1 MSGKTKT
8 GIHGDEFFKV
18 NKNIVDLSIP
28 LITDEGKELVELYYA
43 ETLDPE
49 GRGHRNLIKMM
60 MDDGI
65 FKYLPKGDDN
75 WVYFLTPF
83 LKLTRKEKRNF
94 KQNK

>member
-1 MSGKTKT
+1 
-8 GIHGDEFFKV
+8 
-18 NKNIVDLSIP
+18 
-28 LITDEGKELVELYYA
+28 
-43 ETLDPE
+43 
-49 GRGHRNLIKMM
+49 